1 MVRQIFCYTHR
12 QGNCTTGRSSGLRPF
27 SWRGSRCA
35 RCLRAR
41 RRLSLVLKQFQQPL
55 SAPPRELPRGQP
67 SSWDTGAGLD
77 KGVRGRV
84 LWERLGDRTHLCF
97 DVVGLFLALHRL
109 SLQHILALAQVM
121 VSEYSRNHS
130 RGRQAREL
138 TKEKR
143 GESPP
148 CIKGLEHHDG
158 LLCQNRV
165 GHWEPAHAKAR
176 TSALC

>member
-1 MVRQIFCYTHR
+1 MFEYFD
-12 QGNCTTGRSSGLRPF
+12 CTGKSGY
-27 SWRGSRCA
+27 A

-41 RRLSLVLKQFQQPL
+41 RRLSLLLNQFQQPL

-143 GESPP
+143 GESQS
-148 CIKGLEHHDG
+148 CVRTWGLMMCSASRAG
-158 LLCQNRV
+158 V
-165 GHWEPAHAKAR
+165 GHWPPAHAQGKPV
-176 TSALC
+176 SALRG